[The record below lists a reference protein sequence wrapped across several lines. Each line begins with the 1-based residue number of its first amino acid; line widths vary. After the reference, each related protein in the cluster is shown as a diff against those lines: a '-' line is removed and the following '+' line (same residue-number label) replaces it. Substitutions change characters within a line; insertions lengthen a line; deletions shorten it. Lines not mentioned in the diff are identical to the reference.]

1 MNLDT
6 RLLQKVR
13 QSRLML
19 ILTII
24 LGIVGS
30 VLTVIQARDIS
41 RVVDQVFLHNQSL
54 SQVSNFLTIILMVI
68 LFRAAIVWG
77 SEVSANAIAV
87 RIKTSLREAL
97 FQHILNM
104 GPTYTQGE
112 STGELTNVLVEGV
125 EALDAYYSQYL
136 PQLILSG
143 VVPLVYLAFVFQV
156 DLLSGLVLL
165 LTAPLIPV
173 FMVLIGNM
181 AESRTRKQWTALS
194 RMGAYFLDVLQGLK
208 TLKELGRSKAQV
220 EVISQVSERYRQ
232 TTMSVLRITFLS
244 ALVLEMV
251 ATLSTAI
258 VAVEIGLR
266 LLYGRLPFAQA
277 LFVLLL
283 APEFYLSLRLLG
295 TRFHAGMAG
304 VAAAK
309 RIFSILALPV
319 RTKGNLRTAAFEQ
332 DGGGPSFRSQHPR
345 IGRIQ
350 LDNVSF
356 TYGRQ
361 ESVLDGISFDIKP
374 GQKVALVGPSGAG
387 KSTIAALMMRFIDP
401 TGGDIRIEGR
411 ELTTINPVVWREN
424 IAWVS
429 QNPYLFSGTVRGNIR
444 LARPNANME
453 EVIQAAHQANAH
465 RFIKN
470 LPQGYDTFIGERGR
484 LLSAGE
490 MQRIA
495 LARAFLKGAP
505 MLILDEPSANLDP
518 ETESSLQEAMERLWV
533 NRSVLII
540 AHRLNTT
547 IRVDKIVVL
556 DKGRLVERG
565 THTELIQ
572 KGGLYQRMISAP
584 SGTYPQQ
591 GQGAAVSSVHS
602 LSFSPASLNRDT
614 PDWFSSITPDSKE
627 YMPQYAQ
634 SIHFMGYEGPG
645 QEREP
650 AVKSIYRLLK
660 LIWPYKSQVALSV
673 LLGFITILSGIGL
686 ISTSAYLISAAALQ
700 PSIAELQVAIVGVRF
715 FGISRGLFRYL
726 ERLLSHQ
733 VTFRLLARLR
743 AWFYERLEPL
753 APARLSAYHSGDLL
767 ALIQNDI
774 ESLQNF
780 YIRVLAPPL
789 VALLVSLVMGFFM
802 LQFDRTL
809 TATFM
814 IFLMLVAVGLP
825 IFIHLLSRGPGHRLI
840 DRHRVLNVLLV
851 ESIQGMADILAA
863 GQEGHRLRQVSIRG
877 RELGVAQNQIAWIS
891 GTQSGLSF
899 LLANLCMWLVLVL
912 AIPLVDQGQMD
923 GLYLA
928 VVALAALTSFEA
940 VFPLPQAAQ
949 YLQRNLTSAERLYNV
964 VNVQP
969 EVREPSVHDIL
980 PDDLSIEVEQL
991 NFHYPPTVRTLSTLH
1006 PYGEQL
1012 PALDDITFN
1021 LPQAKTLAVVGFSGA
1036 GKSTLVD
1043 LLLRFWEYDQ
1053 GRISLGGGDLRQ
1065 FNSDDIRSKFGVVA
1079 QDGYLFNAT
1088 VRENL
1093 LIAQPEASEADMIES
1108 ARKAQ
1113 IHSFILSLPQG
1124 YDTYIGER
1132 GYLLSG
1138 GQRQRLLIAR
1148 TLLKDA
1154 PLLILDEATANL
1166 DWITERE
1173 VMGRIKDLK
1182 RGGTQVIVTHRLV
1195 GLEDV
1200 DEILVLKQGRI
1211 IERGR
1216 HETLLESGGY
1226 YQRMY
1231 TAQNQALIEDAQ

>member
-54 SQVSNFLTIILMVI
+54 SQVSSFLTIILMVI
-68 LFRAAIVWG
+68 LFRAAIVG
-77 SEVSANAIAV
+77 ASEVSANAIAV
-87 RIKTSLREAL
+87 RIKTSLRETL

-143 VVPLVYLAFVFQV
+143 VVPLMYLAFVFQV

-194 RMGAYFLDVLQGLK
+194 RMSAYFLDVLQGLK

-283 APEFYLSLRLLG
+283 APEFYLPLRLLG

-319 RTKGNLRTAAFEQ
+319 RTKGNLRTVAFEQ
-332 DGGGPSFRSQHPR
+332 DGGGPSFRSQHAR

-350 LDNVSF
+350 LDNVRF

-411 ELTTINPVVWREN
+411 ELTAINPVVWREN
-424 IAWVS
+424 MAWVS
-429 QNPYLFSGTVRGNIR
+429 QNPFLFSGTVTENIR

-470 LPQGYDTFIGERGR
+470 LPQGYDTLIGERGG

-490 MQRIA
+490 TQRIA

-505 MLILDEPSANLDP
+505 LLILDEPSANLDP
-518 ETESSLQEAMERLWV
+518 ETESSLMEAMERLWV
-533 NRSVLII
+533 NCSALII

-547 IRVDKIVVL
+547 TKVDKIVVL
-556 DKGRLVERG
+556 DKGRLVESG
-565 THTELIQ
+565 THAELIRS
-572 KGGLYQRMISAP
+572 GGLYRRMISEP
-584 SGTYPQQ
+584 SASYRQQ
-591 GQGAAVSSVHS
+591 AEGLAASSCQ
-602 LSFSPASLNRDT
+602 SPSYLLPLPDRDNRNWISRMTLDAR
-614 PDWFSSITPDSKE
+614 E
-627 YMPQYAQ
+627 YMPRYAP
-634 SIHFMGYEGPG
+634 SNLLSDYESPD
-645 QEREP
+645 QEQEP
-650 AVKSIYRLLK
+650 AMGSIYRLLK
-660 LIWPYKSQVALSV
+660 LIWPYKGQVALSV
-673 LLGFITILSGIGL
+673 MMGFFTILSGIGL

-715 FGISRGLFRYL
+715 FGISRGLFRYF

-733 VTFRLLARLR
+733 VTFHLLARLR
-743 AWFYERLEPL
+743 VWFYERIEPL
-753 APARLSAYHSGDLL
+753 APARLSAYHSGDLM
-767 ALIQNDI
+767 ARIQNDI
-774 ESLQNF
+774 ETLQTF
-780 YIRVLAPPL
+780 YVRVIAPPL
-789 VALLVSLVMGFFM
+789 VALLVSLVMGCFM
-802 LQFDRTL
+802 LQFDLTL
-809 TATFM
+809 TVIFV
-814 IFLMLVAVGLP
+814 IFLILVSIVLP
-825 IFIHLLSRGPGHRLI
+825 ILIHLLSRGLGRRLI
-840 DRHRVLNVLLV
+840 DRRQALNVLLV
-851 ESIQGMADILAA
+851 ESIQGMADMLAA
-863 GQEGHRLRQVSIRG
+863 GREGHRFRQVSIRG
-877 RELGVAQNQIAWIS
+877 RELGLAQKQIAWVS
-891 GTQSGLSF
+891 GAQNGLSF
-899 LLANLCMWLVLVL
+899 LLANFCFWLVLVL

-940 VFPLPQAAQ
+940 VFPLPQVAQ
-949 YLQRNLTSAERLYNV
+949 YLESNLRSAERLYNV
-964 VNVQP
+964 VNAQP
-969 EVREPSVHDIL
+969 EVQEPSVPIPL
-980 PDDLSIEVEQL
+980 PGDHSIEVEQL
-991 NFHYPPTVRTLSTLH
+991 SFHYPPTVRTLSTLQSE
-1006 PYGEQL
+1006 GDRL
-1012 PALDDITFN
+1012 PALDDITFD
-1021 LPQAKTLAVVGFSGA
+1021 LPQAKTLAVVGPSGA

-1043 LLLRFWEYDQ
+1043 LLMRFWEYDQ
-1053 GRISLGGGDLRQ
+1053 GSITLGGVNFRR
-1065 FNSDDIRSKFGVVA
+1065 FNSDDLRQAMSVVD
-1079 QDGYLFNAT
+1079 QDGYLFNST
-1088 VRENL
+1088 MRENL
-1093 LIAQPEASEADMIES
+1093 LVASPEASEADVIGA
-1108 ARKAQ
+1108 ARDAQ

-1124 YDTYIGER
+1124 YDTVIGER
-1132 GYLLSG
+1132 GLLLSA

-1148 TLLKDA
+1148 ALLKDS
-1154 PLLILDEATANL
+1154 PLLILDEATTNL
-1166 DWITERE
+1166 DWITERK
-1173 VMGRIKDLK
+1173 VMGTIEDLK
-1182 RGGTQVIVTHRLV
+1182 RGRTQVIVTHRLV

-1200 DEILVLKQGRI
+1200 DEILVLRQGRI

-1216 HETLLESGGY
+1216 HHELLERGGY
-1226 YQRMY
+1226 YQHMY
-1231 TAQNQALIEDAQ
+1231 ESQIETLIEDAQ